1 MNCLIVDDDQI
12 TREFISEYVRRT
24 DFLEDIKTCSNA
36 IDAVNTLEKEEIDL
50 LFLDIEM
57 PEMSGLE
64 LLKTLA
70 HPVPT
75 ILITSRKDYALESYE
90 YGVIDYLVKPV
101 DYGRFFKAVKKVQ
114 EMNLR
119 NAVTRSSDD
128 YVFVKVNNQLIKIKL
143 DDILYIEALADY
155 VLIHMTDQQHIVLMT
170 MKSIAQRLPEN
181 FARIHRSYIVNCNH
195 IDSIEDSS
203 VMINKKHLTISNTY
217 KNAFLNHLKML

>member
-24 DFLEDIKTCSNA
+24 EFLAGIKTCSNA
-36 IDAVNTLEKEEIDL
+36 IEAVNILEKEDIDL

-64 LLKTLA
+64 LLKTLSN
-70 HPVPT
+70 PVPT

-101 DYGRFFKAVKKVQ
+101 DYGRFFKAVKKAHELQ
-114 EMNLR
+114 ERATVPRLPE
-119 NAVTRSSDD
+119 DF
-128 YVFVKVNNQLIKIKL
+128 VFVKVNNQLIKIKL
-143 DDILYIEALADY
+143 DDILFVEALADY
-155 VLIHMTDQQHIVLMT
+155 VLIHTIDNQHIVLMT
-170 MKSIAQRLPEN
+170 MKTISQRLPEN
-181 FARIHRSYIVNCNH
+181 FVRIHRSYIVNCNK

-203 VMINKKHLTISNTY
+203 VLINKRHLTISNTY
-217 KNAFLNHLKML
+217 KNDFLNHLKML